1 MATWGFLSDIHG
13 NLPML
18 ERALDQCRAV
28 GAQRFA
34 FLGDLLGRG
43 DSDAAVALIREIADL
58 SVVGNRDL
66 DWRDRVGPSTR
77 QYVLG
82 LPHVARADDF
92 IVAHGDVRLDR
103 DLSSAEIR
111 AGFPRLRRRL
121 LAERARLA
129 FFGHTHHARAWLLSG
144 ADDSVE
150 LLHDDARNAA
160 SGRTSLCLDV
170 HGVHYVVNVGT
181 VGLPF
186 PGKGQPS
193 VAVYDTRRRTLQFIR
208 IAE

>member
-1 MATWGFLSDIHG
+1 MTTWGFLSDVHG

-18 ERALDQCRAV
+18 ERALERCRAA
-28 GAQRFA
+28 GAERFA

-77 QYVLG
+77 EYVLG
-82 LPHVARADDF
+82 LPRVARADDF
-92 IVAHGDVRLDR
+92 IAAHGDARLER

-121 LAERARLA
+121 IVEGARLA
-129 FFGHTHHARAWLLSG
+129 FFGHTHHARAWMLSG

-150 LLHDDARNAA
+150 LLHDDARDGGA
-160 SGRTSLCLDV
+160 RLSLRVDDP
-170 HGVHYVVNVGT
+170 GARYVVNVGT

-186 PGKGQPS
+186 PGKGRPS
-193 VAVYDTRRRTLQFIR
+193 VVVYDSERRSLDLVRV
-208 IAE
+208 